1 VFHDKNL
8 QTELMSALAFDLN
21 AHACKLALLV
31 QWYKARGERTL
42 PVQYLKRLGFTRRQW
57 ELATKGS
64 REYDGRKLVDSR
76 PAKDGCEAIGLI
88 SEYKEICEETG
99 RPKTYW
105 VIGEVDEA
113 ALTAIR
119 EQRQQAAFDV
129 IEDARPKEPDE
140 KEPLEPS
147 VKPNTAKSEESEYDR
162 GYAHGQAHGYA
173 EGVADTEL
181 KHKHTRCVKDASLVL
196 AFRKAPYTPVV
207 DARNSEHLALAMNC
221 NFAATGLKFCD
232 LVAAR
237 AAGPASRSES
247 ERNLGF

>member
-21 AHACKLALLV
+21 APACKLALLV

-64 REYDGRKLVDSR
+64 REYDGRKLVDPR

-105 VIGEVDEA
+105 VIGEIDEQ

-129 IEDARPKEPDE
+129 IEDARPKEPE
-140 KEPLEPS
+140 QNEPLEPS

-196 AFRKAPYTPVV
+196 AFRKAPKT
-207 DARNSEHLALAMNC
+207 HLVERGDTDGFTQAVRT
-221 NFAATGLKFCD
+221 NFAATGVNFCEM
-232 LVAAR
+232 VHH
-237 AAGPASRSES
+237 
-247 ERNLGF
+247 RNGGNSHD